1 MWDVTF
7 EKVLRASL
15 RGLPDQVDLEADALL
30 TRFGL
35 DSLATV
41 GLIAALEEAYT
52 VVIPDE
58 AVNPMNFR
66 TPRTIWT
73 VLSAARGEPTE
84 AAG

>member
-1 MWDVTF
+1 VWDVTF

-15 RGLPDQVDLEADALL
+15 RQLPDEVDLEADALL

-41 GLIAALEEAYT
+41 ALIAALEEAYA
-52 VVIPDE
+52 VAIPDQ

-66 TPRTIWT
+66 TPRTIWS
-73 VLSAARGEPTE
+73 VLSAARGQSTE